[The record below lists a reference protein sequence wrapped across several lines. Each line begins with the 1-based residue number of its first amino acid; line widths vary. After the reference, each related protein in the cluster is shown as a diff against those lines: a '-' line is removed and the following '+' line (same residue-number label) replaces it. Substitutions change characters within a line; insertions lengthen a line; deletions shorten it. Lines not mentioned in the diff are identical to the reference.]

1 MECWKIFL
9 GILCLIIAFAYQKFQ
24 KLSKNLP
31 IPNFDLKVSQAKPVQ
46 GSKFKL
52 CSNLNIH
59 VFDLK
64 EFWGKGDV
72 ANYKEDSSIKPFKV
86 SFGDEVS

>member
-9 GILCLIIAFAYQKFQ
+9 GFVCLIVALAYQKYQ

-31 IPNFDLKVSQAKPVQ
+31 IPS
-46 GSKFKL
+46 
-52 CSNLNIH
+52 
-59 VFDLK
+59 FDLK

-72 ANYKEDSSIKPFKV
+72 ANYKEDTSVKPFKV
-86 SFGDEVS
+86 SFGNDVSRLNSLSQKSLSQKLLKYF